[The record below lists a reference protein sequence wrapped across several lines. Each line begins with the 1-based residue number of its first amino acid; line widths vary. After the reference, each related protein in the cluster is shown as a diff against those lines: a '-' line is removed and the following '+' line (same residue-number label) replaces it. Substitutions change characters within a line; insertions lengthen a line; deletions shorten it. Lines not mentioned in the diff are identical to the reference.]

1 MNIFKYVSLTPNSRD
16 KATMDGP
23 WCSVA
28 STGTELNRQVV
39 LLLKDL
45 QITQSVNHIGTKAR
59 IFISVTIG
67 INKFE
72 IKYARGYLQIR
83 YIT

>member
-1 MNIFKYVSLTPNSRD
+1 M
-16 KATMDGP
+16 
-23 WCSVA
+23 
-28 STGTELNRQVV
+28 